1 MLKFALFFLL
11 LSSPKVLSRSLQ
23 NEEPALSFKLIHIN
37 DIHAHFEEVNV
48 NTGRCHQD
56 QAEAQQC
63 YGGAARI
70 KTMVDRIRSEKPEMD
85 SIFLNAG
92 DYYQGTIWY
101 SLFKYQPVLEIAQ
114 RLNYTAMGVGNHDF
128 DDGKDGL
135 IPFVQ
140 EVGFPVLASN
150 LNLTLLPDLAK
161 VLPKS
166 KIVSIG
172 GYKVGIIGYITSDR
186 SVYASYNI
194 DKIEFLDEV
203 ESVKQEAKR
212 LQSEEGVSIIIATG
226 HAGYDIDLKMAEEI
240 EELDLVVGG
249 HSHTFLFTGEDKPEG
264 SIEHVSGD
272 YPTYVEQPNGRVVP
286 VVQVYCY
293 SKYLGHMEL
302 NFDKEGEL
310 LTEVNGVGVS
320 FAEPIILNSSIPMDG
335 DILEL
340 METWIQNLTD
350 AGYKEPIANTT
361 VFLSKGDDGYEGN
374 LGNLVTDALRT
385 CAWEDTTIAFQNNG
399 GIRSTLDIGE
409 ITGEDVFSVFPFNN
423 TVDRVDLSGQDIRE
437 MLEKAIDGVYPNGTG
452 YPGGLVQMSGIQVE
466 YLISNYPGPKV
477 QKIRTLCPN
486 KYTTCEE
493 DEDWCDL
500 NDETVYKVALP
511 SFLAD
516 NYDRKN
522 FNIRRYKKKHDVG
535 TMSDYD
541 CLKNHVMKLGTI
553 STQIEGRIVVKFD
566 DSEVTTET
574 PLSTTSDSSV
584 TTEKTSSTT
593 SDTSVTTETT
603 SFITSDFTTEKT
615 SSTTSDNSAYSKN
628 SIPFLVVMLVCFL
641 QKM

>member
-1 MLKFALFFLL
+1 M
-11 LSSPKVLSRSLQ
+11 
-23 NEEPALSFKLIHIN
+23 
-37 DIHAHFEEVNV
+37 
-48 NTGRCHQD
+48 
-56 QAEAQQC
+56 
-63 YGGAARI
+63 
-70 KTMVDRIRSEKPEMD
+70 
-85 SIFLNAG
+85 
-92 DYYQGTIWY
+92 
-101 SLFKYQPVLEIAQ
+101 
-114 RLNYTAMGVGNHDF
+114 
-128 DDGKDGL
+128 
-135 IPFVQ
+135 
-140 EVGFPVLASN
+140 
-150 LNLTLLPDLAK
+150 
-161 VLPKS
+161 
-166 KIVSIG
+166 
-172 GYKVGIIGYITSDR
+172 
-186 SVYASYNI
+186 
-194 DKIEFLDEV
+194 DEV

-302 NFDKEGEL
+302 NFDKEVILNFPTIQFSNLIQNYIQGEL

-423 TVDRVDLSGQDIRE
+423 TVDR
-437 MLEKAIDGVYPNGTG
+437 
-452 YPGGLVQMSGIQVE
+452 
-466 YLISNYPGPKV
+466 
-477 QKIRTLCPN
+477 
-486 KYTTCEE
+486 
-493 DEDWCDL
+493 
-500 NDETVYKVALP
+500 
-511 SFLAD
+511 
-516 NYDRKN
+516 
-522 FNIRRYKKKHDVG
+522 
-535 TMSDYD
+535 
-541 CLKNHVMKLGTI
+541 
-553 STQIEGRIVVKFD
+553 
-566 DSEVTTET
+566 
-574 PLSTTSDSSV
+574 
-584 TTEKTSSTT
+584 
-593 SDTSVTTETT
+593 
-603 SFITSDFTTEKT
+603 
-615 SSTTSDNSAYSKN
+615 
-628 SIPFLVVMLVCFL
+628 
-641 QKM
+641 